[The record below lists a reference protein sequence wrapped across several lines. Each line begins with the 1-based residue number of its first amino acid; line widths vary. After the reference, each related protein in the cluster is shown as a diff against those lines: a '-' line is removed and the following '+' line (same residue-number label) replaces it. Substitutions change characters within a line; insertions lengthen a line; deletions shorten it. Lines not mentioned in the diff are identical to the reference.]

1 MTRGAKPHRG
11 SKGSKEKMMMKK
23 KREEEEKE
31 EEEQHRT
38 PDHVDFGAHNSVCAA
53 LVRLGHVPLAAPLT
67 SQHVHA
73 LHNFNDGLEWI
84 RLRFTAARD

>member
-11 SKGSKEKMMMKK
+11 SKGSKEKKKMKK
-23 KREEEEKE
+23 KREEEEEEEE

-67 SQHVHA
+67 SQNVH
-73 LHNFNDGLEWI
+73 
-84 RLRFTAARD
+84 